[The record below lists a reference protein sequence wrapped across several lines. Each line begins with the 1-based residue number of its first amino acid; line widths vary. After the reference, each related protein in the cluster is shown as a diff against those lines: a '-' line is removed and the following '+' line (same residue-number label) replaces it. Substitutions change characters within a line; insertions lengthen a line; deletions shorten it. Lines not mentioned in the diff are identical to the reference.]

1 MRFLVPFIMFILLF
15 SCREKS
21 SKNDENTTL
30 RFFSDSSFWNQPIP
44 ADAEIDS
51 LSDYYIGLLKKD
63 PSKHNFGMN
72 LTRYTIPVYEVNDS
86 TPRYKVRHVLLSEEE
101 QQHWKADIDSFGH
114 GPDFDAAPVPIPLN
128 ALVSP
133 GTDRHL
139 AVIDRKNGI
148 AWDMWAAS
156 PLPDGG
162 WCSNT
167 GMKYDLYGSGVYN
180 PSDFNIKNGESIHFY
195 GPGRAAGVPIIAGLI
210 MLEEVKSGEIR
221 HKIAAATRFN
231 AFQEF
236 VFPATWTD
244 GLVEGGIPEGAVIRL
259 DPKLDLSK
267 FDLLPG
273 ELIIAKALQVY
284 GMVIVD
290 EAGGNVIYGEL
301 EDTTRNISWKG
312 IAREW
317 DGGIVSIPLGHY
329 QVMKI
334 GETVKLGDAKRRFGR
349 DEVPEF

>member
-1 MRFLVPFIMFILLF
+1 MRILYSVILALLLI
-15 SCREKS
+15 SCGEKNKNNS
-21 SKNDENTTL
+21 SATVV

-63 PSKHNFGMN
+63 PSKHNFGVN

-86 TPRYKVRHVLLSEEE
+86 TPRYKVHHVRLSEEE
-101 QQHWKADIDSFGH
+101 QAHWKVNIDSFGH
-114 GPDFDAAPVPIPLN
+114 GPEFDASPVPIPLN

-139 AVIDRKNGI
+139 AVIDRKNGV

-167 GMKYDLYGSGVYN
+167 GMKYDLYGSGVFKT
-180 PSDFNIKNGESIHFY
+180 SDFNIKNGESIHFY

-210 MLEEVKSGEIR
+210 MLEEVKSGMIR
-221 HKIAAATRFN
+221 HRIAAATRFN

-244 GLVEGGIPEGAVIRL
+244 GLVVGGIPEGAVIRL
-259 DPKLDLSK
+259 DPKLDLTK

-273 ELIIAKALQVY
+273 ELVIAKALQEY

-301 EDTTRNISWKG
+301 EDSTRGISWKG

-317 DGGIVSIPLGHY
+317 EGGIVSIPLEHY
-329 QVMKI
+329 QVLKI
-334 GETVKLGDAKRRFGR
+334 GETVKMGDAKRRFER
-349 DEVPEF
+349 DGVPEF